1 MSSRTLFIG
10 DVHGCAEELRLLL
23 DMVQP
28 TRGILVGDMFRK
40 GPDNHG
46 VWSLIEQWNLEA
58 VIGNHD
64 LIFLTEEHS
73 DYPEALLEWLRNVP
87 LWIDGTYI
95 DGKNKVKWRAVHA
108 GVNPFKPKKT
118 TRREAVTLRR
128 YPNDYND
135 ERDPFPFWWQLYKK
149 KRLIIYGHDARRGLQ
164 DHRPKTL
171 GLDSGCVYGNGL
183 TGYLLEENRLVH
195 VPSRQVY
202 VEVTDTTSK

>member
-23 DMVQP
+23 EMVQP

-40 GPDNHG
+40 GPDNQG
-46 VWSLIEQWNLEA
+46 VWALIQQWNLEA

-64 LIFLTEEHS
+64 LVLLKEEKSAH
-73 DYPEALLEWLRNVP
+73 PEALIAWLQGLP
-87 LWIDGTYI
+87 LWIDGACVR
-95 DGKNKVKWRAVHA
+95 GKKKVKWKAIHA
-108 GVNPFKPKKT
+108 GVNPFKPKQT

-128 YPNDYND
+128 YPNDSSD
-135 ERDPFPFWWQLYKK
+135 TGPFWWQIYDK

-183 TGYLLEENRLVH
+183 TGYLLEDNKLVH
-195 VPSRQVY
+195 VPSQQVY
-202 VEVTDTTSK
+202 VDVRQSLQN

>member
-46 VWSLIEQWNLEA
+46 VWGLIEQWNLEA

-64 LIFLTEEHS
+64 LIFLTEES
-73 DYPEALLEWLRNVP
+73 TDYPRALFEWLRNLP
-87 LWIDGTYI
+87 PWIDGKYI
-95 DGKNKVKWRAVHA
+95 SGNNKVKWRAVHA
-108 GVNPFKPKKT
+108 GVNPFNPNQT
-118 TRREAVTLRR
+118 TLREAVRLRR
-128 YPNDYND
+128 YPNDKM
-135 ERDPFPFWWQLYKK
+135 ERGPFWWQLYNK

-183 TGYLLEENRLVH
+183 TGYVLEENRLVH
-195 VPSRQVY
+195 VPSHQVY
-202 VEVTDTTSK
+202 VEVTDAT